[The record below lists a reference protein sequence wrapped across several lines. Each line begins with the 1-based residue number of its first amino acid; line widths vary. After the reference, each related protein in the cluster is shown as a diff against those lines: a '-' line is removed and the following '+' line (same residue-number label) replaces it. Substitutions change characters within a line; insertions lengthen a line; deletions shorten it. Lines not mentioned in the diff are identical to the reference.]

1 MKMHIPICH
10 HKTSCTKKLLSLVPH
25 NVTHNFYMPLE
36 YQTLYFFKVDI
47 NFFVPSQRICVY
59 TYHIH
64 THNCAVR
71 A

>member
-1 MKMHIPICH
+1 MDIPICE
-10 HKTSCTKKLLSLVPH
+10 HKTTWAKKLLSLVPH
-25 NVTHNFYMPLE
+25 NVISNFYMLLE
-36 YQTLYFFKVDI
+36 YQTLYFFKKNNSFI
-47 NFFVPSQRICVY
+47 CTFSKNMCVY